1 MPLNFSAMVILSKE
15 QCPTLNELDHGASE
29 LARPVGTESCGS
41 GGAETLRGF
50 TFPRQQAPKLL
61 PNPTPRRGDPLNPLG
76 TGSSR
81 NQDGNPPPQR
91 LARTDHHL
99 RRLETNPKFYFKRVH
114 RPRGMG
120 MRYITTPTSPRW
132 LSVTTAPSPKA
143 WQWPVGTGGTDLPPP
158 PATLAERK

>member
-1 MPLNFSAMVILSKE
+1 MVILSKE
-15 QCPTLNELDHGASE
+15 QCPSLNEPDHGASE

-50 TFPRQQAPKLL
+50 AFPRQQAPKLL